1 MLLEDAHGLS
11 DEVLAA
17 RASRERHLFGILV
30 ERYQE
35 KLGRY
40 IRRLGVPRAEDAE
53 DILQNAFVSVFRNL
67 NGFDPSLSF
76 NAWMYRIAH
85 NEAMTFFRK
94 RKVRPEGN
102 TVEDS
107 EAAFERLFSTDDPME
122 DAVRSH
128 DAARVGKAIASLS
141 EKDRDVLLLRYF
153 EERDYKEISD
163 ILRLPM
169 GSVATLIHRAK
180 KKLAKLLT
188 EPV

>member
-1 MLLEDAHGLS
+1 MLLEDARALS
-11 DEVLAA
+11 DEALAA
-17 RASRERHLFGILV
+17 RAPRERHLFGVLV

-40 IRRLGVPRAEDAE
+40 VRRLGVPRAEDAE
-53 DILQNAFVSVFRNL
+53 DILQNAFVSAFRNL

-94 RKVRPEGN
+94 RKARPEGN
-102 TVEDS
+102 AVEDS
-107 EAAFERLFSTDDPME
+107 EAAFERLFSDDDPME
-122 DAVRSH
+122 NAARSH
-128 DAARVGKAIASLS
+128 DAARVSAALRSLPD
-141 EKDRDVLLLRYF
+141 KDRDVLLLRYF

-180 KKLAKLLT
+180 KKLAKTLAEL
-188 EPV
+188 V